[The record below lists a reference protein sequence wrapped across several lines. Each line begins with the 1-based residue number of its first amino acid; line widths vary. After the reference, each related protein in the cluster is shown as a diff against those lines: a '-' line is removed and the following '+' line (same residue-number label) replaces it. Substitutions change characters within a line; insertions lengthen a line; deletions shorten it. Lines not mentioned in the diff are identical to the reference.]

1 MAEIE
6 LINVSKSWGDFKAVI
21 DFNLTIKN
29 KEFLVGGTFKSSILI
44 EIPAFVAKE
53 NPFFFKDSARFV
65 ALIIP

>member
-29 KEFLVGGTFKSSILI
+29 KKLTISLKSQVTKLL
-44 EIPAFVAKE
+44 FE
-53 NPFFFKDSARFV
+53 NKKV
-65 ALIIP
+65 IGV